1 MAYLFMAYLPA
12 PYCGSD
18 QVHRR
23 LTRFR
28 GSAHG
33 IETVDLA
40 QLLGLT
46 STRTIAL
53 RLFPDAGM
61 AVVKRVDQVS
71 EEAEPSRR
79 HSVIGD
85 SMQPVESSSAP
96 YAHRESLP
104 SQLRQ
109 ATPKTRTSKNPNRL
123 LGPGSW
129 TRPSSTAALSGRRTW
144 CQLSSRVASPCWRSP
159 ALRSGLRPRW
169 LPRRR
174 CSSIRT

>member
-1 MAYLFMAYLPA
+1 MAYLPA

-71 EEAEPSRR
+71 GEAGPC
-79 HSVIGD
+79 HQHPVIRD
-85 SMQPVESSSAP
+85 STQPVESSSAT

-104 SQLRQ
+104 PWLRQ
-109 ATPKTRTSKNPNRL
+109 ATPNKTSFQESQPT
-123 LGPGSW
+123 
-129 TRPSSTAALSGRRTW
+129 TRPGLVNQTKFGGRVERPPNW
-144 CQLSSRVASPCWRSP
+144 YQLSSRVASLCWRSP